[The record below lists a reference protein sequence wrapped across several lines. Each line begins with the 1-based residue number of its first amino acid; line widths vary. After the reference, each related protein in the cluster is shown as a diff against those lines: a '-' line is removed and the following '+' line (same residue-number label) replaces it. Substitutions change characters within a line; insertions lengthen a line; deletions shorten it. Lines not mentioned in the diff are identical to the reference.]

1 MNLKCKSKNHT
12 NMLNKKVVLFVT
24 IFFAGIVAASLIARW
39 GGTGMGLLSFLF
51 GAINLLMAL
60 VFALMKKNKE
70 ARTFFLMGG
79 VLFLIGFGLCSTFP
93 FNMH

>member
-1 MNLKCKSKNHT
+1 
-12 NMLNKKVVLFVT
+12 MLDKKVILFVI
-24 IFFAGIVAASLIARW
+24 IFFAGIVAFSFINNW

-60 VFALMKKNKE
+60 IFALMKKNKE

-79 VLFLIGFGLCSTFP
+79 VLLLIGFGLCSAYP
-93 FNMH
+93 FRMQ